1 MDMPQALGNVLIVD
15 DNVEFQSAVAD
26 LAALSNCSATRA
38 TTLREARKFARDGH
52 FDLLVLD
59 LDMPDGNGLDLL
71 DDLDLAALG
80 QVAVV
85 TGQPTVESAIRA
97 VRSPVVDYLLKPLEP
112 KALTD
117 LLERAHLHARA
128 RESARQASGGE
139 FSGMIGDSAPMQSV
153 FDQIRRVAPLEVTV
167 FIRGDSGTG
176 KELVARALHD
186 LSGRRGAFVA
196 FNCGAVAAD
205 LLSSQLFGHERGS
218 FTGALQSHA
227 GFFERAQ
234 GGTLFLDEITEMP
247 PALQVYLLRVL
258 ESGSLTRVGGSRE
271 IPIDVRIIAATNR
284 DPARAVADG
293 TLRQDLYFR
302 LLDFP
307 ITLPTLS
314 ERRGDIPLLAQRF
327 LDRLNERYATRR
339 YLTDASLRQ
348 LGERSWE
355 GNVRELRNA
364 VQRAYI
370 LATGDA
376 IEMQAERP
384 FAGTSE
390 SDGSIRFR
398 VGMTFDEIEREML
411 MKTLAHHGNN
421 KRRAAKTLGI
431 TAKTIYN
438 RLLRY
443 RAAGLISEEQVGS
456 EEDD

>member
-1 MDMPQALGNVLIVD
+1 MTQALGKVLIVD

-26 LAALSNCSATRA
+26 LAALANCSATRA
-38 TTLREARKFARDGH
+38 TTLREARKVARDGH

-97 VRSPVVDYLLKPLEP
+97 VRSPVVDYLLKPLAPE
-112 KALTD
+112 ALTA

-128 RESARQASGGE
+128 RQSTQSSTGGD
-139 FSGMIGDSAPMQSV
+139 FSGMIGQSV
-153 FDQIRRVAPLEVTV
+153 AIREVFEQIRRVAPLDVIV
-167 FIRGDSGTG
+167 FLRGESGTG

-186 LSGRRGAFVA
+186 RSGRNGAFVA
-196 FNCGAVAAD
+196 FNCGAVAPE

-227 GFFERAQ
+227 GFFERAH

-271 IPIDVRIIAATNR
+271 ISIDVRIIAATNR
-284 DPARAVADG
+284 DPALAVADG
-293 TLRQDLYFR
+293 SLRQDLYFR

-307 ITLPTLS
+307 IALPTLT
-314 ERRGDIPLLAQRF
+314 ERNGDIPLLAQRF
-327 LDRLNERYATRR
+327 LGRLNERYGTRRFLTAAALDHLATR
-339 YLTDASLRQ
+339 A
-348 LGERSWE
+348 WP

-376 IEMQAERP
+376 IEMQSERAT
-384 FAGTSE
+384 FSVNAA
-390 SDGSIRFR
+390 DGSICFR
-398 VGMTFDEIEREML
+398 VGMTFEEIEREML
-411 MKTLAHHGNN
+411 LKTLAHHGNN

-443 RAAGLISEEQVGS
+443 RAAGLINDDQVGS
-456 EEDD
+456 EDDP

>member
-1 MDMPQALGNVLIVD
+1 MTQALGNVLIVD
-15 DNVEFQSAVAD
+15 DNVEFQLAVAD
-26 LAALSNCSATRA
+26 LAALAHCSTTRA
-38 TTLREARKFARDGH
+38 TTLREARKAARDGR

-71 DDLDLAALG
+71 DDVDLASLG

-97 VRSPVVDYLLKPLEP
+97 VRSPVVDYLLKPLAPE
-112 KALTD
+112 ALTN

-128 RESARQASGGE
+128 RQAMPPETGE
-139 FSGMIGDSAPMQSV
+139 FSGMIGQSAAIREV
-153 FDQIRRVAPLEVTV
+153 FEQIRRVAPLDATV
-167 FIRGDSGTG
+167 FIQGESGTG

-186 LSGRRGAFVA
+186 LSGRRGAFVP
-196 FNCGAVAAD
+196 FNCGAVAPD

-258 ESGSLTRVGGSRE
+258 ESHSVTRVGGSRE
-271 IPIDVRIIAATNR
+271 IAIDVRMIAATNR
-284 DPARAVADG
+284 DPALAVADG

-307 ITLPTLS
+307 IVVPPLN
-314 ERRGDIPLLAQRF
+314 ERRDDIPLLAQRF
-327 LDRLNERYATRR
+327 LDRLNERYGTQRF
-339 YLTDASLRQ
+339 LTMGALRA
-348 LGERSWE
+348 LSARAWP

-370 LATGDA
+370 LAVGDA
-376 IEMQAERP
+376 IDIQVERV
-384 FAGTSE
+384 AMSTDEG
-390 SDGSIRFR
+390 DGSIRFR

-411 MKTLAHHGNN
+411 LKTLAHHGNN

-443 RAAGLISEEQVGS
+443 RAAGLISDELVGS
-456 EEDD
+456 EEDDF